1 MEAPDDD
8 EPATFFDGVAD
19 GDEVEV
25 VAARGPRR
33 RRQASPATSGTWTLP
48 SMDLLQRV
56 KEQRQDR
63 AAIDAAGD
71 ELVSALAAHGVE
83 TTLVGYTV
91 GPTVT
96 RFELELGPVHYYRQ
110 GSQNFLIAPAL
121 VLNFGI
127 FENTELVIDANNYVA
142 LGGLL
147 PGTSRDSF
155 LGDDV
160 LVKHTFREG
169 ALQGKTGVSIAAEG
183 GVLTPE
189 INGVTNVGASLDVI
203 TSYRWGCGTLHWNEW
218 FEFTRDHHADL
229 FTGVI
234 AEGPHEWTVRPV
246 AELFYDQDFTGP
258 STESLLLGAIWHVRD
273 AFDLD
278 VGVRGARV
286 GEVGPTGAVAQ
297 VNALEVRLGLTW
309 AITMWKPKAEAHE

>member
-1 MEAPDDD
+1 MA
-8 EPATFFDGVAD
+8 GR
-19 GDEVEV
+19 
-25 VAARGPRR
+25 VAARSWALGVGGVILVLAHARTAAAYRPFD
-33 RRQASPATSGTWTLP
+33 GT
-48 SMDLLQRV
+48 
-56 KEQRQDR
+56 
-63 AAIDAAGD
+63 DADTA
-71 ELVSALAAHGVE
+71 ELGE
-83 TTLVGYTV
+83 
-91 GPTVT
+91 
-96 RFELELGPVHYYRQ
+96 FELELGPVHYYRQ